1 MSALPMHPTE
11 LDRERFRDL
20 TKAIVAGLEYN
31 RCPDGEYREATTQI
45 AWRIWW
51 SVERERQL
59 LQNLNQ
65 SQGVK
70 LSELLARA
78 EKAEEALR
86 SLASFVGAGGYNADK
101 VDAGVFEQKI
111 HWGIGQIMER
121 LEKAEAEL
129 ESLRWQKP
137 VATLVLSYDGADFEM
152 YYDNNKLRFEGMSMK
167 LYAAPGA
174 APAVLEMLRAILN
187 TAEAKRVFDA
197 MSDGQGIGTDDGR
210 TWRAARALLQ
220 SVEVTK

>member
-11 LDRERFRDL
+11 RDRERFRDL

-65 SQGVK
+65 SQGCK
-70 LSELLARA
+70 LSELA
-78 EKAEEALR
+78 
-86 SLASFVGAGGYNADK
+86 
-101 VDAGVFEQKI
+101 QKL
-111 HWGIGQIMER
+111 G
-121 LEKAEAEL
+121 KAEAEL

-167 LYAAPGA
+167 LYAAAGA
-174 APAVLEMLRAILN
+174 APAALEMLRDILN
-187 TAEAKRVFDA
+187 TADAKRIFDKL
-197 MSDGQGIGTDDGR
+197 SFGQGIGTDDGR
-210 TWRAARALLQ
+210 TWLSARAMLQ